1 MIPVMLLMVL
11 IALAQ
16 IFVALMC
23 FVLVFCLC
31 ESFYRTLALVM
42 PDER

>member
-1 MIPVMLLMVL
+1 MALMLFL
-11 IALAQ
+11 ALAEM
-16 IFVALMC
+16 FVALMC
-23 FVLVFCLC
+23 FVLMLAFC